1 MEMILLVGLCIIT
14 GAFINR
20 QYASMR
26 RMSRVR
32 VRANG
37 RRDR

>member
-1 MEMILLVGLCIIT
+1 MEMILLVGLCILTSAI
-14 GAFINR
+14 INR

-26 RMSRVR
+26 RMSRISVR
-32 VRANG
+32 PNE